1 MISEQTVQC
10 AAALI
15 VTDDHRMPLP
25 RPTQSCFRSSR
36 ADSEFTESL
45 ARCTSRRPSDGQA
58 RARVGCMAAAASRTP
73 GPPASLSHSKLGT
86 SDIPMF
92 SRSLSEWSTGR
103 KCCGQAVTVTA
114 ARPTSEA

>member
-92 SRSLSEWSTGR
+92 SRSEWSTGR